1 MKRPGGFDR
10 TPDAPRP
17 ESGTEF
23 DERRHGPG
31 AAPASVPATVPA
43 TGESPTGPPR
53 PRLSRVRGPQ
63 PERTPATAPD
73 SAGTIDLSDVRAAR
87 TAALRPGATLGDE
100 HATVDLGA
108 LDAPR
113 RPMLERFRGTGQDPV
128 RVAERRLAAAARQRR
143 RQARGE
149 RRRFSAEARRRRRRW
164 YVVLAA
170 VGALVLFVAAGVFT
184 PLMAVREIEVSGV
197 ESVDAGKVQEA
208 LERFE
213 GRPLALID
221 DGEVHRALEPFPV
234 IQRYAVERVPP
245 HTLVVRIEERTPV
258 ISVAGSEGVQL
269 YDAAG
274 VLLGS
279 ADAAPAGVPLGE
291 GALTDLSSAAFRSA
305 SRALRDMPADLRGQ
319 ITGASATSAQDVT
332 FALASGITVI
342 WGDADDSRRKAVVLQ
357 AMLSSLA
364 DQSVSRIDVSATEA
378 PVFE

>member
-1 MKRPGGFDR
+1 MPSSE
-10 TPDAPRP
+10 T
-17 ESGTEF
+17 
-23 DERRHGPG
+23 
-31 AAPASVPATVPA
+31 
-43 TGESPTGPPR
+43 
-53 PRLSRVRGPQ
+53 
-63 PERTPATAPD
+63 
-73 SAGTIDLSDVRAAR
+73 AGTIDLSDVRAAR
-87 TAALRPGATLGDE
+87 TAALRPGASLGDE

-108 LDAPR
+108 LEAPR
-113 RPMLERFRGTGQDPV
+113 RSPLERFRGTAQDPV
-128 RVAERRLAAAARQRR
+128 RIAERRLAAAARQRK

-197 ESVDAGKVQEA
+197 ESVDAGEVQAA

-279 ADAAPAGVPLGE
+279 ADAAPAGVPLGA